1 MKLRILFLLT
11 FVVFNYPLFGQA
23 SLTGISINHVPI
35 VVSNLQEVKT
45 IFSDLGF
52 KIKNGK
58 EHEGI
63 NNCFIKFQDGTYLE
77 FIEPIDSKYSI
88 GKYYADFLK
97 KKQGATALAID
108 VQSTEAAKLFLSKQN
123 VRYTT
128 DSNSIWQTIDPKIK
142 DNEVFYIEYANK
154 SWKDTRE
161 NTTHFNG
168 TLQLNTTWFLAKNL
182 KESIK
187 KYTNLGFEL
196 EGKSQYFG
204 TNAYILKLAHNKLI
218 VLEASPKLPS
228 FITSKN
234 LEGICGFTIKTSSID
249 NVRKFLKDKP
259 QQVIV
264 ANQKQ
269 TLLYFSEY
277 NFFIEFVE

>member
-11 FVVFNYPLFGQA
+11 FGMFNYPLFGQV

-45 IFSDLGF
+45 IFNDLGF

-88 GKYYADFLK
+88 GKYYKDFLK
-97 KKQGATALAID
+97 NKQGATALAID

-161 NTTHFNG
+161 NTTHSNG
-168 TLQLNTTWFLAKNL
+168 ALQLNTTWFLAKNL

-196 EGKSQYFG
+196 EGKSQCFG
-204 TNAYILKLAHNKLI
+204 TNAYILRLARNKLI

-228 FITSKN
+228 FITNKN
-234 LEGICGFTIKTSSID
+234 LEGICGFTIKTSSVD
-249 NVRKFLKDKP
+249 SVRKFFKDKP
-259 QQVIV
+259 QQMIV

>member
-1 MKLRILFLLT
+1 MLT
-11 FVVFNYPLFGQA
+11 FVVSKFSLFAQT
-23 SLTGISINHVPI
+23 SLTGISVNHVPI
-35 VVSNLQEVKT
+35 VVANLQQVKT
-45 IFSDLGF
+45 VFTDLGF

-88 GKYYADFLK
+88 GKYYTDFLK
-97 KKQGATALAID
+97 NKQGATALAID

-123 VRYTT
+123 VRYTI
-128 DSNSIWQTIDPKIK
+128 DSNSIWQTIDLEIK
-142 DNEVFYIEYANK
+142 GKELFYIEYANK
-154 SWKDTRE
+154 NWKDTKE
-161 NTTHFNG
+161 NTTHPNG
-168 TLQLNTTWFLAKNL
+168 TLQLSTTWFLTKNL
-182 KESIK
+182 NESIK

-196 EGKSQYFG
+196 EGKNVHFG
-204 TNAYILKLAHNKLI
+204 MKAHILRLAKNKLI
-218 VLEASPKLPS
+218 LLEASPKLPS
-228 FITSKN
+228 YITNKN

-249 NVRKFLKDKP
+249 SVRKFFKDKP
-259 QQVIV
+259 QQMIV

-269 TLLYFSEY
+269 TLVYFSEY

>member
-1 MKLRILFLLT
+1 MKSKILFLLT
-11 FVVFNYPLFGQA
+11 FVVSKFSLFAQT
-23 SLTGISINHVPI
+23 SLTGISVNHVPI
-35 VVSNLQEVKT
+35 VVANLQQVKT
-45 IFSDLGF
+45 VFTDLGF

-88 GKYYADFLK
+88 GKYYTDFLK
-97 KKQGATALAID
+97 NKQGATALAID

-123 VRYTT
+123 VRYTI
-128 DSNSIWQTIDPKIK
+128 DSNSIWQTIDLEIK
-142 DNEVFYIEYANK
+142 GKELFYIEYANK
-154 SWKDTRE
+154 NWKDTKE
-161 NTTHFNG
+161 NTTHPNG
-168 TLQLNTTWFLAKNL
+168 TLQLSTTWFLTKNL
-182 KESIK
+182 NESIK

-196 EGKSQYFG
+196 EGKNVHFG
-204 TNAYILKLAHNKLI
+204 MKAHILRLAKNKLI
-218 VLEASPKLPS
+218 LLEASPKLPS
-228 FITSKN
+228 YITNKN

-249 NVRKFLKDKP
+249 SVRKFFKDKP
-259 QQVIV
+259 QQMIV

-269 TLLYFSEY
+269 TLVYFSEY